1 MASKAAMVPMPTSA
15 TGTSSD
21 SASSVTRTLVRTARL
36 RPATIGGFTLL
47 ELLVVMVIVGILATM
62 FTLSVGL
69 VADEGRQIRDEGER
83 LRALVQAAS
92 DEAVLLGRE
101 MGLRFLPDGYE
112 FSLLDDVR
120 QEWVVL
126 SNDEFFH
133 TRTWPE
139 GLALELRLEGRDVAL
154 RDPRRDSEKD
164 PYTPQIFIFSSGDLS
179 PFEAR
184 LSGSMDAP
192 VTILSVDVDGTLE
205 ITQSGS

>member
-1 MASKAAMVPMPTSA
+1 MVPMPTSA
-15 TGTSSD
+15 TGTWSD
-21 SASSVTRTLVRTARL
+21 PASFVTHARGCVSRRLSATTA
-36 RPATIGGFTLL
+36 GFTLL
-47 ELLVVMVIVGILATM
+47 ELLVVMVIIGILATM

-112 FSLLDDVR
+112 FSMLDDVR

-126 SNDEFFH
+126 TNDEFFH

-139 GLALELRLEGRDVAL
+139 GLTVDLRLEGREVAL
-154 RDPRRDSEKD
+154 RDPRMDSDKD
-164 PYTPQIFIFSSGDLS
+164 PYTPQIFIFSSGDVS

-184 LSGSMDAP
+184 LAGSMDAP
-192 VTILSVDVDGTLE
+192 TAILSANLDGTLE
-205 ITQSGS
+205 ITQDRL